1 VRKPTENDAT
11 EHRVLLNLILTNKKK
26 NENKKKRER
35 LLQLREQIGFMT
47 VNQEM
52 TYSQA
57 A

>member
-1 VRKPTENDAT
+1 MRKPTENDAT